1 MSKRKMYA
9 IINVTVTREVVFLGD
24 DSLSTEELEK
34 IAIGAIEEVI
44 GMDDDDVFEVAE
56 MDWSR

>member
-1 MSKRKMYA
+1 MGKRNMYA
-9 IINVTVTREVVFLGD
+9 IINITVTREVVFLGD
-24 DSLSTEELEK
+24 DNLSTEELEK

-44 GMDDDDVFEVAE
+44 GRDDDDVFEVVE